1 MKLLTAL
8 IFIFFVWVTY
18 QQHQSTTNATP
29 QQLLDVQMETRARN
43 ILAGGYIGE

>member
-18 QQHQSTTNATP
+18 QQHQSATNATP